1 LNRTE
6 VQDALRKAGVP
17 DDLYAL
23 PGVRDARTESESH
36 YLLERRPGGFVV
48 AIFERGNERFGRRFF
63 AEDEACRWLC
73 EQLVFDEPR
82 PRELTADEEKQARAR
97 TETMVSD
104 VTALVRH
111 AEQVANAATTPYMLN
126 AGSTVD
132 QFGQESG
139 TYLYP
144 DGTPYERRSLPPS
157 VLATSDPRFPNNYH
171 RYEVVQPFRA
181 RAGVTAPAFGQP
193 GGGIQFRV
201 EPGFFT
207 EAPALLSIRWLLRT
221 GYLRRIASG

>member
-1 LNRTE
+1 LNRSE
-6 VQDALRKAGVP
+6 LQDALRKAGIP

-23 PGVRDARTESESH
+23 PGLRAAKRALESH
-36 YLLERRPGGFVV
+36 YLVESRPGGFVV
-48 AIFERGNERFGRRFF
+48 AIFERGGERFGRRFF
-63 AEDEACRWLC
+63 AEDEACRWLYD
-73 EQLVFDEPR
+73 QLVYEEPP

-97 TETMVSD
+97 TETMLGN

-111 AEQVANAATTPYMLN
+111 AEQVANAGTTPYMLD
-126 AGSTVD
+126 AGLMVD

-144 DGTPYERRSLPPS
+144 DGTPFERRSLPPS

-171 RYEVVQPFRA
+171 RYEVIQPFRV
-181 RAGVTAPAFGQP
+181 RAGVSAPAFEQP
-193 GGGIQFRV
+193 GGGVQFRV

-207 EAPALLSIRWLLRT
+207 EAPSLLSIKWLLHT
-221 GYLRRIASG
+221 GYLHRITSS